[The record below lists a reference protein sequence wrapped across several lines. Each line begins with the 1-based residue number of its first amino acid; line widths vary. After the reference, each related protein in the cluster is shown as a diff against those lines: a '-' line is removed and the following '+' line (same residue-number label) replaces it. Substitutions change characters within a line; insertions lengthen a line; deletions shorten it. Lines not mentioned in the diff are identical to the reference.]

1 MEIKSFGEEKK
12 EKEKQ
17 AKQEQRHER
26 CLDSTWARRGL
37 KRGEKPLI
45 KRER

>member
-26 CLDSTWARRGL
+26 CLDSTCMSGL